1 MLLTKAAPSQSV
13 LFYASVRYLLSGN
26 IDTILQQMIYY
37 RIINNI
43 TTLLVKQELR
53 TLPEHLS
60 APPDFSGVRV
70 NLIVSFM
77 CMFCRL
83 LVVLLYFYFWP
94 LCCLFFF
101 DIQILITPLVSSN
114 PSYKEQSTEHF
125 QDSVLIS
132 YIFCVLGLFM
142 IMKFWIM
149 KF

>member
-13 LFYASVRYLLSGN
+13 LFYASVRYLLSGD

-43 TTLLVKQELR
+43 TTLLVKQELP

-77 CMFCRL
+77 CMFCRSL
-83 LVVLLYFYFWP
+83 FVLLSFFFSP

-101 DIQILITPLVSSN
+101 DIQILITSLWYLQILLTKNN
-114 PSYKEQSTEHF
+114 PQNTFRILFRY
-125 QDSVLIS
+125 LIYS
-132 YIFCVLGLFM
+132 MF
-142 IMKFWIM
+142 
-149 KF
+149 

>member
-60 APPDFSGVRV
+60 APLDFSGVRV

-94 LCCLFFF
+94 
-101 DIQILITPLVSSN
+101 
-114 PSYKEQSTEHF
+114 
-125 QDSVLIS
+125 
-132 YIFCVLGLFM
+132 
-142 IMKFWIM
+142 
-149 KF
+149 